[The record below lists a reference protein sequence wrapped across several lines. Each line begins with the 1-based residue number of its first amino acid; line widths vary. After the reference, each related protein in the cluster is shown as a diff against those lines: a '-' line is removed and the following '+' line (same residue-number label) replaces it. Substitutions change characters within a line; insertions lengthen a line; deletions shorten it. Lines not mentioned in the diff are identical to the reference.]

1 LFAATQFIWLVN
13 IAGLEL
19 TSPCVSGS
27 IGMRNLPPN
36 ASRQVI
42 KRKRSAVFFKGWQ
55 GFVVFEC
62 REALD

>member
-1 LFAATQFIWLVN
+1 
-13 IAGLEL
+13 
-19 TSPCVSGS
+19 
-27 IGMRNLPPN
+27 MRNLPPN